1 MLKFIRKF
9 QLIILA
15 VGGSLL
21 MVVFLLEPVLTSFQ
35 RSQMNRTVA
44 RLADGGKV
52 TLLDVDVARAE
63 IDLARRVAGV
73 VFLPREANGLGLS
86 PDDPEG
92 ANRHVYHWIML
103 SRMAEEAGL
112 VGGAEDGR
120 QLINIQI
127 AAERRELIQR
137 AQMAIMQGAMTP
149 QEATEQIQQYETL
162 RRSQLFRDVMQTASY
177 TQGATEEDVWAS
189 LAKFMGA
196 YRLLSLYQN
205 APAFSPAGAVA
216 AMREL
221 GDSVAVNAALIPG
234 TLLATEVPDPSEAEL
249 AAFFEARAGAS
260 PDEDETGVGYVQ
272 PARVRL
278 GWLVLSREDF
288 NRGIEVDRVELQ
300 KMWRLD
306 SEKPEA
312 DRLYPGD
319 FASERAR
326 IEADYRRDRVDELM
340 VEADRVIRSEALKAT
355 RGLSREGGRLVL
367 PEDWSRTRP
376 RLDVIAEAVVTRLS
390 AQGASVPTP
399 TVEVPENRWFSGDE
413 LAGVPGL
420 GRAFYRVGSRTVLIR
435 ELPASVDENGF
446 VESINLQVGVPQ
458 VEPAAVDAEGNR
470 YYLLVLGHR
479 EAGPARSIEEA
490 GRERV
495 LADYKSV
502 RGFEMLRDRLDE
514 LESAA
519 AGENGVRGAVD
530 LAVEHADLTRV
541 VRPSVYRN
549 VRVSTVQVLPS
560 AQSPSVDPQLNSEAF
575 RDAVLG
581 AAEGIDPLASPEE
594 VADQARAVAVALP
607 AARAVAVARI
617 VAPRPMTQE
626 DFQQSVQ
633 MALGLLKRQEV
644 EAALDETGAGD
655 PFSFETL
662 RERYGL
668 VVEGDQDEV

>member
-35 RSQMNRTVA
+35 KSQLNRTVA

-86 PDDPEG
+86 PDDPGG

-162 RRSQLFRDVMQTASY
+162 RRSQLFRDVMQTAAY
-177 TQGATEEDVWAS
+177 TQGATEDDIWGS

-234 TLLATEVPDPSEAEL
+234 TLLAPEVPDPSEEEL

-260 PDEDETGVGYVQ
+260 PDEDEMGVGYVQ

-288 NRGIEVDRVELQ
+288 NRGVEVDRVELQ
-300 KMWRLD
+300 KMWRID

-326 IEADYRRDRVDELM
+326 IEADYRRDRVDQLM

-355 RGLSREGGRLVL
+355 RGLSREGGRMVL
-367 PEDWSRTRP
+367 PEDWSQTGP

-390 AQGASVPTP
+390 AQGANVPTP

-413 LAGVPGL
+413 LARVPGL

-435 ELPASVDENGF
+435 ELPASIGEAGV

-470 YYLLVLGHR
+470 YYLLVLEHR
-479 EAGPARSIEEA
+479 DAGPARSIEEA
-490 GRERV
+490 GRDRV
-495 LADYKSV
+495 LADYKGV
-502 RGFEMLRDRLDE
+502 RGFEMLRERLDE

-519 AGENGVRGAVD
+519 AGEGGVRAAVD
-530 LAVEHADLTRV
+530 LAVEQADLTRV

-549 VRVSTVQVLPS
+549 LRVSTVQVLPS
-560 AQSPSVDPQLNSEAF
+560 AQSPSIDPQLNGEAF

-581 AAEGIDPLASPEE
+581 AAEGVDPLASPEE
-594 VADQARAVAVALP
+594 VAAEARAVAVALP
-607 AARAVAVARI
+607 KARAVAVARV
-617 VAPRPMTQE
+617 VAPRPMTRE
-626 DFQQSVQ
+626 DFQESVQ

-668 VVEGDQDEV
+668 VVEGNQDDV